1 MTIAT
6 ASDEQF
12 LIAGVLLDP
21 QLVEEFA
28 MRRGLRHHPMVD
40 LIVFIAAVGL
50 VSAIM
55 VVSLF
60 FG

>member
-1 MTIAT
+1 MIT
-6 ASDEQF
+6 DEQ
-12 LIAGVLLDP
+12 IRRMGVLLDP
-21 QLVEEFA
+21 QRVEEFA
-28 MRRGLRHHPMVD
+28 MRRGLHHHPTVD

-55 VVSLF
+55 IASLF

>member
-1 MTIAT
+1 
-6 ASDEQF
+6 
-12 LIAGVLLDP
+12 
-21 QLVEEFA
+21 